1 LNGESP
7 DIYPLGWSNSVLRD
21 NNIPQEYMAEAL
33 KINQDLD
40 NNWNRI
46 IQKIK
51 DKRSGS
57 ANNATNAEIVLPD
70 GLYLYGVTEETKN
83 NEANASNNQA
93 QVTLPL
99 PSMQSSEEKELN
111 SELQTEMT
119 NEPKPILK
127 NSNENVNSTLVNKQ
141 DDELEE
147 VTDEVVD
154 KIDKNSTLNIVK
166 LT

>member
-1 LNGESP
+1 
-7 DIYPLGWSNSVLRD
+7 
-21 NNIPQEYMAEAL
+21 M
-33 KINQDLD
+33 
-40 NNWNRI
+40 
-46 IQKIK
+46 
-51 DKRSGS
+51 
-57 ANNATNAEIVLPD
+57 
-70 GLYLYGVTEETKN
+70 YGVTEETKN